1 MPCRGSRRASGAQ
14 AEAALDG
21 LDDAIEGAS
30 VAGVSAKYAKKT
42 RRRLQHQVD
51 VATGRTSVEPRA
63 SAAAAAD
70 EAAAAPSG
78 AAADAAAAAQEAEE
92 QAPAPEPLPP
102 PSLPLPPPPPPP
114 PPPRMRPASP
124 SPARAPTPP
133 RPLTHRPGAGEQGQA
148 SQGAGALASGP
159 SAGLAAAGPGPAQ
172 AGAPPPQPPPPLP
185 PPLPP
190 PRGGAAV
197 GSGGHRGGDPA
208 GGLQPR
214 GAAAAPQHQARGAQA
229 GHSSQGSQG
238 GGQGGWAGGAGR
250 AAPAAGAPQ
259 ARQPQAPRPP
269 GAPGAWQGA
278 AGRDLD
284 AGHAAAAA
292 APWGLPLHAPA
303 PGHPPWPAPSAAPP
317 PPAPP
322 PPAAPPGWSPFGEP
336 GVEPHHSARAPPL
349 ANGAAHQR
357 AWGAAASGP
366 PGTAPLALPPQA
378 HFGVGLFGGPAAPP
392 ASVPLRG
399 DAEWA
404 SGFGPGLAL
413 DRRTA
418 SLCSS
423 ADSSAPQSPY
433 PGAQQRGDP
442 GDPRPSASGA
452 PEPAHRELGTDLGC
466 RLGFEA
472 RPLGSPGPFGGFGG
486 YGGEAARRRSGEALS
501 ASLFSTPMLA
511 PLPPPAAPAA
521 AAAPFP
527 LMGGSSLRHGRS
539 GSGAADVFAG
549 GAREL
554 GAFGAAPG
562 HVLGALA
569 GGGELGVA
577 GGQLAARSLQLDQ
590 NHFGAGAA
598 ADPMAKAGGGWGPFG

>member
-1 MPCRGSRRASGAQ
+1 VPGAQ
-14 AEAALDG
+14 AEGALDG

-42 RRRLQHQVD
+42 RRRLQHQLD
-51 VATGRTSVEPRA
+51 MATGRAPAEPRA
-63 SAAAAAD
+63 GAAAAAD
-70 EAAAAPSG
+70 EAAAAPG
-78 AAADAAAAAQEAEE
+78 AAAAADDAAAAAQEAEGE
-92 QAPAPEPLPP
+92 APVPAPA
-102 PSLPLPPPPPPP
+102 PPPPPPAPPPPPPAPP

-124 SPARAPTPP
+124 SPASAPTPP
-133 RPLTHRPGAGEQGQA
+133 RALVHRPGAGEQGQA
-148 SQGAGALASGP
+148 PQGAVAPASGA
-159 SAGLAAAGPGPAQ
+159 SAALAAAGPGPAQ
-172 AGAPPPQPPPPLP
+172 AGPPPLQPPP
-185 PPLPP
+185 PP

-197 GSGGHRGGDPA
+197 RSGVDPA
-208 GGLQPR
+208 GSLQPR
-214 GAAAAPQHQARGAQA
+214 GAAAAPQHQTRPAQA

-250 AAPAAGAPQ
+250 AALAAGAPPNLRAAE

-269 GAPGAWQGA
+269 GAPGDWQGA
-278 AGRDLD
+278 VGRDLD

-292 APWGLPLHAPA
+292 APWGLPPHAPA
-303 PGHPPWPAPSAAPP
+303 PGHLPWLAPSAAAP
-317 PPAPP
+317 PPAPLL
-322 PPAAPPGWSPFGEP
+322 PAAPPGWSPFGEP
-336 GVEPHHSARAPPL
+336 GVEPHHGARAPPL

-366 PGTAPLALPPQA
+366 PGAAPPALPPQA
-378 HFGVGLFGGPAAPP
+378 HFGAGLFGGPAAPP

-442 GDPRPSASGA
+442 GEPRPGASGP

-486 YGGEAARRRSGEALS
+486 YGGEAARRRSGDALS

-511 PLPPPAAPAA
+511 PLPPPAVSAA

-562 HVLGALA
+562 HALGEHA
-569 GGGELGVA
+569 GGGELGGL